1 MLMFKSTYE
10 RLLQEERRKREDQRD
25 LVRKTEDENYRL
37 KEKIIKLELDLKI
50 AKMYI
55 DDDEALQEAIKAYK
69 SKKDEPMEALYD
81 DLQKKG
87 LDSNKL
93 YVEMTKAK
101 AAFASRKLERAFE
114 NYQSYLAQAQRDAL
128 YNHSEYSRRNSALG
142 QLGHGLSN
150 NALFF

>member
-55 DDDEALQEAIKAYK
+55 DDDEEEFH
-69 SKKDEPMEALYD
+69 S
-81 DLQKKG
+81 
-87 LDSNKL
+87 DSL
-93 YVEMTKAK
+93 
-101 AAFASRKLERAFE
+101 RL
-114 NYQSYLAQAQRDAL
+114 
-128 YNHSEYSRRNSALG
+128 
-142 QLGHGLSN
+142 
-150 NALFF
+150 

>member
-55 DDDEALQEAIKAYK
+55 DDDEALLELIELHEKK
-69 SKKDEPMEALYD
+69 SNINTDTFRVSTGYA
-81 DLQKKG
+81 G
-87 LDSNKL
+87 
-93 YVEMTKAK
+93 
-101 AAFASRKLERAFE
+101 
-114 NYQSYLAQAQRDAL
+114 YLSQAQRDGL
-128 YNHSEYSRRNSALG
+128 YNQYAPIRRRPYSMSRSQSL
-142 QLGHGLSN
+142 LGHLCGGISN
-150 NALFF
+150 NTLFF

>member
-55 DDDEALQEAIKAYK
+55 DDDEALLELIELHEKK
-69 SKKDEPMEALYD
+69 SNINTDTFRISTGYA
-81 DLQKKG
+81 G
-87 LDSNKL
+87 
-93 YVEMTKAK
+93 
-101 AAFASRKLERAFE
+101 
-114 NYQSYLAQAQRDAL
+114 YLGQAQRDAL
-128 YNHSEYSRRNSALG
+128 YKQYAPIRRRPYEMNRSKSP
-142 QLGHGLSN
+142 LGHLGGVSN